1 MSTTASTAGTTA
13 IEAVVR
19 ATPGS
24 VSSDEPQT
32 PEGVREDVLEESEEE
47 PEMVPEP
54 EVVPEQVPVEGA
66 MIIARAATP
75 SPASSSSFPRIAA
88 TAGAASGVRLKAVL
102 GHPSPYAP
110 GNVPLDEA
118 MSTAHRALSQVQRVL
133 RRKGEDLADE
143 RRCLQLWAN
152 MLKRT
157 TVSERATTWARQH
170 GFDLQLEAIAQRNAD
185 SKRALAD
192 AQELYASADAVIK
205 LEEDLVVR
213 VCQGNQWAWE
223 VEELEGQLQERE
235 ELDDITLRRETSLE
249 HLEGELEQEWKAL
262 EDARTQI
269 IAQEIDADSWETG
282 LRDQEAR
289 LVTREWQLAEWQMPE
304 PVVTQKGL
312 EDLQASRAGDGQ
324 RVWSFLGQADAAL
337 ASFGFSPVRGGD
349 AAPEADVVLPLLDSA
364 RRKISQLEEAI
375 GSRLEEE
382 GRTLA

>member
-1 MSTTASTAGTTA
+1 
-13 IEAVVR
+13 
-19 ATPGS
+19 
-24 VSSDEPQT
+24 
-32 PEGVREDVLEESEEE
+32 
-47 PEMVPEP
+47 
-54 EVVPEQVPVEGA
+54 
-66 MIIARAATP
+66 
-75 SPASSSSFPRIAA
+75 
-88 TAGAASGVRLKAVL
+88 
-102 GHPSPYAP
+102 
-110 GNVPLDEA
+110 
-118 MSTAHRALSQVQRVL
+118 
-133 RRKGEDLADE
+133 
-143 RRCLQLWAN
+143 
-152 MLKRT
+152 
-157 TVSERATTWARQH
+157 
-170 GFDLQLEAIAQRNAD
+170 LEAIAQRNAD

-235 ELDDITLRRETSLE
+235 ELDDITLRRETSLK

-269 IAQEIDADSWETG
+269 IAQEINADSWETG

-289 LVTREWQLAEWQMPE
+289 LVTREWQLAERQMPE

-324 RVWSFLGQADAAL
+324 LVWSFLGQADAAL

>member
-1 MSTTASTAGTTA
+1 
-13 IEAVVR
+13 
-19 ATPGS
+19 
-24 VSSDEPQT
+24 
-32 PEGVREDVLEESEEE
+32 
-47 PEMVPEP
+47 
-54 EVVPEQVPVEGA
+54 
-66 MIIARAATP
+66 
-75 SPASSSSFPRIAA
+75 
-88 TAGAASGVRLKAVL
+88 
-102 GHPSPYAP
+102 
-110 GNVPLDEA
+110 
-118 MSTAHRALSQVQRVL
+118 
-133 RRKGEDLADE
+133 
-143 RRCLQLWAN
+143 
-152 MLKRT
+152 
-157 TVSERATTWARQH
+157 
-170 GFDLQLEAIAQRNAD
+170 
-185 SKRALAD
+185 
-192 AQELYASADAVIK
+192 
-205 LEEDLVVR
+205 VR

-269 IAQEIDADSWETG
+269 IAQEIDADSWATG

-289 LVTREWQLAEWQMPE
+289 LVTREWQLAERQMPE

-324 RVWSFLGQADAAL
+324 RVWSFLGQADAAM